1 MNTTQLIKP
10 PPPSSAGHPAER
22 DTRRFAPASEFPPL
36 GERLSEILPLVFV
49 VPVAG
54 PPVVLLLGPLLL
66 IDLLLI
72 PPTALLITLVVVTVV
87 AAGLLA
93 AFICLVASPYLLVR
107 HILKHRGRQPGPAHA
122 RRPPRLHERHAIG
135 VSLAPRSDAR
145 PFHGPAGPATTH
157 LHSGPSQPVRR
168 VVADNPVDV
177 RAARGA
183 IAPICIRARIR
194 LERVRS
200 RTSARPE

>member
-10 PPPSSAGHPAER
+10 PPPSSAGHQLSATPDAHP
-22 DTRRFAPASEFPPL
+22 PASEFPPL

-107 HILKHRGRQPGPAHA
+107 HILKHRGRQPE
-122 RRPPRLHERHAIG
+122 RRTRVHRLHERHAIG

-168 VVADNPVDV
+168 
-177 RAARGA
+177 
-183 IAPICIRARIR
+183 
-194 LERVRS
+194 
-200 RTSARPE
+200 